1 MKKKKVLIKNELSE
15 IILDKERLTIS
26 KFKNKWMFEIDKDI
40 TNDIAEAVSILMKR
54 FDNDNPIWEMDIYDF
69 KTEDITPEKSLYW
82 LTGGYKEWEKL
93 ENYKKPWYDCY
104 LDFQQEFG
112 LIVIDIIKDA
122 KKLSDIRDGFRKY
135 LNLPTLYEFALGKDL
150 VR

>member
-15 IILDKERLTIS
+15 IILDNERLTIS